1 MTALLEV
8 DRLTIDARRD
18 DGGLTP
24 IVKGVSFSVKRG
36 EVVALIGESGSGK
49 TTIALSALGYAK
61 PGLEFTGGE
70 VRLDG
75 RDVIS
80 MPREEQRAL
89 RGQRVAYLAQSAAAT
104 FNPALTIGEQVTESP
119 VLHGQL
125 SRENADHRAEELYR
139 ALELPDPDRLGK
151 RYPHQVSGGQLQ
163 RLMAAMALCGKPDLL
178 ILDEPTTALDV
189 TTQIEVL
196 KAFKSVIKKE
206 GSAAIYV
213 THDLSVV
220 AQIAD
225 HIVVLY
231 AGDVQEHGTA
241 DQVINRP
248 THDYTR
254 RLMAAVRPPPAAGQ
268 GDESS
273 DAHRRD
279 APALEVR
286 DVTAGYGK
294 RRNGAP
300 ALKVLRDVNVAVQR
314 GHTVGVIGES
324 GCGKS
329 TLARVM
335 SGLLPASEGEVLL
348 DGDALP
354 PSLRQRDRSELQKVQ
369 FVFQMA
375 DTALNPRQRIDHI
388 LGRPLEFYLGL
399 KGEAKRKRIGELL
412 HMVEL
417 PQEFAGRYPEE
428 LSGGQKQRVNLARAL
443 AASPEVLLC
452 DEVISALDTIVGA
465 NVIELLKRLRRQ
477 TGVSFVFISHDLST
491 IASFADEIVV
501 LYAGRVVE
509 QGPTDRVLSPP
520 YHPYTRLLISSVPEL
535 RIGWLEQAMQTQEA
549 KAGIDR
555 VVRLT
560 EVGCPF
566 YDRCPA
572 GGRGHL
578 RPGDPSHPASRRS
591 ACHRMPSERGGVHAL
606 KVQARACRT
615 SAGTC
620 AEQTPARAPH
630 DTTPVLGSS
639 PLRGRRRP
647 DRLDTGQGIPHRK
660 AMAHGPRPA

>member
-1 MTALLEV
+1 MSVLLEV
-8 DRLTIDARRD
+8 DDLKISARRD
-18 DGGLTP
+18 DDSLLP
-24 IVKGVSFSVKRG
+24 IVKGVSFNVARG

-49 TTIALSALGYAK
+49 TTIALSALGYTK
-61 PGLEFTGGE
+61 PGLEFAGGE
-70 VRLDG
+70 VRLENE
-75 RDVIS
+75 DVIT
-80 MPREEQRAL
+80 MEPNQLRAL

-104 FNPALTIGEQVTESP
+104 FNPALTIGEQVTESC
-119 VLHGQL
+119 VLHGILNQKQAN
-125 SRENADHRAEELYR
+125 ERAETLYR

-178 ILDEPTTALDV
+178 VLDEPTTALDV

-196 KAFKSVIKKE
+196 KAFKSVIKQE

-213 THDLSVV
+213 THDLAVV

-231 AGDVQEHGTA
+231 AGEVQEHGSA
-241 DQVINRP
+241 EQVVNQP

-254 RLMAAVRPPPAAGQ
+254 RLMRAVRPPPAAGQ
-268 GDESS
+268 GDETLGE
-273 DAHRRD
+273 HKRD
-279 APALEVR
+279 VPALKVK
-286 DVTAGYGK
+286 DITAGYGRK
-294 RRNGAP
+294 RNGVP
-300 ALKVLRDVNVAVQR
+300 EITVLRDVNVSIER

-335 SGLLPASEGEVLL
+335 AGLLPAVHGQVLL
-348 DGDALP
+348 DGNDLQPAL
-354 PSLRQRDRSELQKVQ
+354 QKRDRSELQKIQ

-399 KGEAKRKRIGELL
+399 KGKEKRRRIVELL
-412 HMVEL
+412 DMVEL
-417 PQEFAGRYPEE
+417 PQDFAGRYPEE

-452 DEVISALDTIVGA
+452 DEVISALDSIVGA
-465 NVIELLKRLRRQ
+465 NVIELLKRLRKQ

-491 IASFADEIVV
+491 VASFADEIVV

-509 QGPTDRVLSPP
+509 QGTADQVLSPP

-535 RIGWLEQAMQTQEA
+535 RVGWLEETMQTQEA
-549 KAGIDR
+549 QAGIDR
-555 VVRLT
+555 VVQLT
-560 EVGCPF
+560 EIGCPF
-566 YDRCPA
+566 FDRCPLA
-572 GGRGHL
+572 IEDTCDRETAPIRDLGDGHL
-578 RPGDPSHPASRRS
+578 IE
-591 ACHRMPSERGGVHAL
+591 CHRSKEEFVH
-606 KVQARACRT
+606 
-615 SAGTC
+615 
-620 AEQTPARAPH
+620 
-630 DTTPVLGSS
+630 
-639 PLRGRRRP
+639 
-647 DRLDTGQGIPHRK
+647 
-660 AMAHGPRPA
+660 

>member
-1 MTALLEV
+1 MSVLLEV
-8 DRLTIDARRD
+8 DDLKISARRD
-18 DGGLTP
+18 DDSLLP
-24 IVKGVSFSVKRG
+24 IVKGVSFNVARG

-49 TTIALSALGYAK
+49 TTIALSALGYTK
-61 PGLEFTGGE
+61 PGLEFAGGE
-70 VRLDG
+70 VRLESE
-75 RDVIS
+75 DVITMES
-80 MPREEQRAL
+80 NQLRAL

-104 FNPALTIGEQVTESP
+104 FNPALTIGEQVTESC
-119 VLHGQL
+119 VLHGILDQKQAN
-125 SRENADHRAEELYR
+125 ERAETLYR

-178 ILDEPTTALDV
+178 VLDEPTTALDV

-196 KAFKSVIKKE
+196 KAFKSVIKQE

-231 AGDVQEHGTA
+231 AGEVQEHGSA
-241 DQVINRP
+241 EQVVNQP

-254 RLMAAVRPPPAAGQ
+254 RLMHAVRPPPAAGQ
-268 GDESS
+268 GDETLGE
-273 DAHRRD
+273 HKRD
-279 APALEVR
+279 VPALKVK
-286 DVTAGYGK
+286 DITAGYGRK
-294 RRNGAP
+294 RNGVP
-300 ALKVLRDVNVAVQR
+300 AITVLRDVNVSIER

-335 SGLLPASEGEVLL
+335 AGLLPAAQGQVLL
-348 DGDALP
+348 DGNDLQPAL
-354 PSLRQRDRSELQKVQ
+354 QKRDRSELQKIQ

-399 KGEAKRKRIGELL
+399 KGKEKRRRIMELL
-412 HMVEL
+412 DMVEL
-417 PQEFAGRYPEE
+417 PQDFAGRYPEE

-452 DEVISALDTIVGA
+452 DEVISALDSIVGA
-465 NVIELLKRLRRQ
+465 NVIELLKRLRKQ

-491 IASFADEIVV
+491 VASFADEIVV

-509 QGPTDRVLSPP
+509 QGPVDQVLSPP

-535 RIGWLEQAMQTQEA
+535 RVGWLEEAMQTQEA
-549 KAGIDR
+549 QAGIDR
-555 VVRLT
+555 VVQLT
-560 EVGCPF
+560 EIGCPF
-566 YDRCPA
+566 FDRCPLA
-572 GGRGHL
+572 IEGTCDRETAPIRDLGDGHL
-578 RPGDPSHPASRRS
+578 IE
-591 ACHRMPSERGGVHAL
+591 CHRSEEEFVH
-606 KVQARACRT
+606 
-615 SAGTC
+615 
-620 AEQTPARAPH
+620 
-630 DTTPVLGSS
+630 
-639 PLRGRRRP
+639 
-647 DRLDTGQGIPHRK
+647 
-660 AMAHGPRPA
+660 

>member
-1 MTALLEV
+1 MPALLEV
-8 DRLTIDARRD
+8 DRLKIDARKD
-18 DGGLTP
+18 DDSLSP
-24 IVKGVSFSVKRG
+24 IVKSVSFNVERG

-49 TTIALSALGYAK
+49 TTIALSALGYCK

-70 VRLDG
+70 VRLHG
-75 RDVIS
+75 RDVIT
-80 MPREEQRAL
+80 MEPDEQRDL

-119 VLHGQL
+119 ILHGQL
-125 SRENADHRAEELYR
+125 SREKAEIRAEELYR

-178 ILDEPTTALDV
+178 VLDEPTTALDV

-196 KAFKSVIKKE
+196 KAFKSVIKQE
-206 GSAAIYV
+206 GAAAIYV

-231 AGDVQEHGTA
+231 AGDIQEQGTA
-241 DQVINRP
+241 DQIINRP
-248 THDYTR
+248 SHDYTR

-268 GDESS
+268 GDESLEE
-273 DAHRRD
+273 HRRE

-286 DVTAGYGK
+286 NVNAGYG
-294 RRNGAP
+294 RGAS
-300 ALKVLRDVNVAVQR
+300 AVRVLSDVNVSVQR

-335 SGLLPASEGEVLL
+335 SGLLPAREGDVLL
-348 DGDALP
+348 DGERLR
-354 PSLRQRDRSELQKVQ
+354 PSLKQRARSELRKIQ

-399 KGEAKRKRIGELL
+399 RGAEKRKRIAELL
-412 HMVEL
+412 DMVEL
-417 PQEFAGRYPEE
+417 PAEFAGRYPEE

-509 QGPTDRVLSPP
+509 QGKTDLVLSPP
-520 YHPYTRLLISSVPEL
+520 YHPYTRLLIASVPEL
-535 RIGWLEQAMQTQEA
+535 RIGWLEETMQTQEA
-549 KAGIDR
+549 QAGIDR
-555 VVRLT
+555 VVTLT
-560 EVGCPF
+560 EIGCPF
-566 YDRCPA
+566 FDRCPLA
-572 GGRGHL
+572 IEGTCDRETPPIRDLGGGHTIE
-578 RPGDPSHPASRRS
+578 
-591 ACHRMPSERGGVHAL
+591 CHRSREEFA
-606 KVQARACRT
+606 AA
-615 SAGTC
+615 S
-620 AEQTPARAPH
+620 
-630 DTTPVLGSS
+630 
-639 PLRGRRRP
+639 
-647 DRLDTGQGIPHRK
+647 
-660 AMAHGPRPA
+660 

>member
-1 MTALLEV
+1 MSVLLEV
-8 DRLTIDARRD
+8 DDLKISARRD
-18 DGGLTP
+18 DDSLLP
-24 IVKGVSFSVKRG
+24 IVKGVSFNVARG

-49 TTIALSALGYAK
+49 TTIALSALGYTK
-61 PGLEFTGGE
+61 PGLEFAGGE
-70 VRLDG
+70 VRLESE
-75 RDVIS
+75 DVIT
-80 MPREEQRAL
+80 MEANQLRAL

-104 FNPALTIGEQVTESP
+104 FNPALTIGEQVTESC
-119 VLHGQL
+119 VLHGILDQKQAN
-125 SRENADHRAEELYR
+125 ERAETLYR

-178 ILDEPTTALDV
+178 VLDEPTTALDV

-196 KAFKSVIKKE
+196 KAFKSVIKQE

-231 AGDVQEHGTA
+231 AGEVQEHGSA
-241 DQVINRP
+241 EQVVNQP

-254 RLMAAVRPPPAAGQ
+254 RLMRAVRPPPAAGQ
-268 GDESS
+268 GDETLGE
-273 DAHRRD
+273 HKRD
-279 APALEVR
+279 VPALKVK
-286 DVTAGYGK
+286 DITAGYGRK
-294 RRNGAP
+294 RNGVP
-300 ALKVLRDVNVAVQR
+300 EITVLRDVNVSIER

-335 SGLLPASEGEVLL
+335 AGLLPAAHGQVLL
-348 DGDALP
+348 DGDDLQPALQK
-354 PSLRQRDRSELQKVQ
+354 RERSELQKIQ

-399 KGEAKRKRIGELL
+399 KGKEKRRRIMELL
-412 HMVEL
+412 DMVEL
-417 PQEFAGRYPEE
+417 PQDFAGRYPEE

-452 DEVISALDTIVGA
+452 DEVISALDSIVGA
-465 NVIELLKRLRRQ
+465 NVIELLKRLRKQ

-491 IASFADEIVV
+491 VASFADEIVV

-509 QGPTDRVLSPP
+509 QGSADQVLSPP

-535 RIGWLEQAMQTQEA
+535 RVGWLEETMQTQEA
-549 KAGIDR
+549 QAGIDR
-555 VVRLT
+555 VVQLT
-560 EVGCPF
+560 EIGCPF
-566 YDRCPA
+566 FDRCPLA
-572 GGRGHL
+572 IEGTCDRETAPIRDLGDGHL
-578 RPGDPSHPASRRS
+578 IE
-591 ACHRMPSERGGVHAL
+591 CHRSKE
-606 KVQARACRT
+606 
-615 SAGTC
+615 
-620 AEQTPARAPH
+620 EF
-630 DTTPVLGSS
+630 
-639 PLRGRRRP
+639 
-647 DRLDTGQGIPHRK
+647 
-660 AMAHGPRPA
+660 AH

>member
-1 MTALLEV
+1 MSVLLEV
-8 DRLTIDARRD
+8 DDLKISARRD
-18 DGGLTP
+18 DDSLLP
-24 IVKGVSFSVKRG
+24 IVKGVSFNVARG

-49 TTIALSALGYAK
+49 TTIALSALGYTK
-61 PGLEFTGGE
+61 PGLEFAGGE
-70 VRLDG
+70 VRLESE
-75 RDVIS
+75 DVIT
-80 MPREEQRAL
+80 MEANQLRAL

-104 FNPALTIGEQVTESP
+104 FNPALTIGEQVTESC
-119 VLHGQL
+119 VLHGILDQKQAN
-125 SRENADHRAEELYR
+125 ERAETLYR

-178 ILDEPTTALDV
+178 VLDEPTTALDV

-196 KAFKSVIKKE
+196 KAFKSVIKQE

-231 AGDVQEHGTA
+231 AGEVQEHGSA
-241 DQVINRP
+241 EQVVNQP

-254 RLMAAVRPPPAAGQ
+254 RLMRAVRPPPAAGQ
-268 GDESS
+268 GDETLGE
-273 DAHRRD
+273 HKRD
-279 APALEVR
+279 VPALKVK
-286 DVTAGYGK
+286 DITAGYGRK
-294 RRNGAP
+294 RNGVP
-300 ALKVLRDVNVAVQR
+300 EITVLRDVNVSIER

-335 SGLLPASEGEVLL
+335 AGLLPAAHGQVLL
-348 DGDALP
+348 DGDDLQPAL
-354 PSLRQRDRSELQKVQ
+354 QKRDRSELQKIQ

-399 KGEAKRKRIGELL
+399 KGKEKRRRIMELL
-412 HMVEL
+412 DMVEL
-417 PQEFAGRYPEE
+417 PQDFAGRYPEE

-452 DEVISALDTIVGA
+452 DEVISALDSIVGA
-465 NVIELLKRLRRQ
+465 NVIELLKRLRKQ

-491 IASFADEIVV
+491 VASFADEIVV

-509 QGPTDRVLSPP
+509 QGPADQVLSPP

-535 RIGWLEQAMQTQEA
+535 RVGWLEEAMQTQEA
-549 KAGIDR
+549 QAGIDR
-555 VVRLT
+555 VVQLT
-560 EVGCPF
+560 EIGCPF
-566 YDRCPA
+566 FDRCPLA
-572 GGRGHL
+572 IEGTCDRETAPIRDLGDGHL
-578 RPGDPSHPASRRS
+578 IE
-591 ACHRMPSERGGVHAL
+591 CHRSEEEFVH
-606 KVQARACRT
+606 
-615 SAGTC
+615 
-620 AEQTPARAPH
+620 
-630 DTTPVLGSS
+630 
-639 PLRGRRRP
+639 
-647 DRLDTGQGIPHRK
+647 
-660 AMAHGPRPA
+660 